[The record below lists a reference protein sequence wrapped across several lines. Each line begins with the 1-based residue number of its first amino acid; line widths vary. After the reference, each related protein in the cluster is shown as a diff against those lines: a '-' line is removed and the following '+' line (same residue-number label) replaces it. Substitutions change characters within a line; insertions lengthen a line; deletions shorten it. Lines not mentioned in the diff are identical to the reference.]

1 MPVLNERQ
9 RQTYFGALN
18 SRLYKRKLHEVI
30 AMTTKQAIFEAIEQL
45 PEQQLEDVLRY
56 VQQLART
63 EKSASVNP
71 HSNSSDP
78 HSCGHGLSASS
89 LIVPERE

>member
-1 MPVLNERQ
+1 
-9 RQTYFGALN
+9 
-18 SRLYKRKLHEVI
+18 
-30 AMTTKQAIFEAIEQL
+30 MTTKQAIFEAIEQL

-78 HSCGHGLSASS
+78 LANFIGAVSHGS
-89 LIVPERE
+89 LAVNLDDELYGD